1 MTADHLFDGPTP
13 EDTQGAVVEPT
24 SLEAV
29 PAIPRRT
36 SWTAAEL
43 MACDFPEPRWAVPG
57 IIAEGVT
64 ILAGAPKVGKS
75 WLALGLGIA
84 VATGGKA
91 LGALEVTEGDV
102 LYLALEDPPRRL
114 QDRLSKVLAG
124 DGAPVRLTLGIAC
137 EPIPAG
143 GAGRISAWLGAH
155 PDARLVIVDVFA
167 KVRGASGGNVPL
179 YDADYQAMS
188 ALKRIADHY
197 GVAILVLHHV
207 RKASSEDF
215 LNEVSGTNGLAGA
228 ADAIAVLRRQ
238 RGAADAVLH
247 VTGRDVEESEI
258 ALSWVAALGSWH
270 QLSGQASDY
279 SLGDTRRAIL
289 DHLREVG
296 SATPKQVAEAV
307 GIPHNTAKGTLK
319 RMFDDGQIDTDG
331 RGTYLPLSPV
341 TPVTAVTQDQQQSYT
356 PTGDVTLDHAQSYTG
371 YRGYTPIGAQPASLT
386 SEASDDNAPS
396 HSSQAD
402 PNCPDCTTATI
413 DNSRVT
419 ACAAHGG
426 PPATPKEPSE

>member
-1 MTADHLFDGPTP
+1 MTATVQPIRP
-13 EDTQGAVVEPT
+13 
-24 SLEAV
+24 
-29 PAIPRRT
+29 RT

-64 ILAGAPKVGKS
+64 LLAGAPKVGKS
-75 WLALGLGIA
+75 WVALGLAIA

-91 LGALEVTEGDV
+91 LGTLDVIAGDV

-124 DGAPVRLTLGIAC
+124 DEAPGRLTLSIAC

-143 GAGRISAWLGAH
+143 GAERICAWLDAH
-155 PDARLVIVDVFA
+155 PDARLVIIDVFA
-167 KVRGASGGNVPL
+167 KVRGAGNANGNQ
-179 YDADYQAMS
+179 YDADYAAMS

-197 GVAILVLHHV
+197 GVAILVVHHT
-207 RKASSEDF
+207 RKAGSEDF
-215 LNEVSGTNGLAGA
+215 LNEVSGTQGLAGA

-247 VTGRDVEESEI
+247 VTGRDVEETEYP
-258 ALSWVAALGSWH
+258 LSWVARLGSFH
-270 QLSGQASDY
+270 LLAGQASDY

-289 DHLREVG
+289 DHLREVE
-296 SATPKQVAEAV
+296 SATPKQITDAL
-307 GIPHNTAKGTLK
+307 GIDHATARQTCK

-341 TPVTAVTQDQQQSYT
+341 TPVTAVTQDQEHEPVSEHSLSVTQSQSDMSDSCDSYT
-356 PTGDVTLDHAQSYTG
+356 EGDS
-371 YRGYTPIGAQPASLT
+371 
-386 SEASDDNAPS
+386 
-396 HSSQAD
+396 
-402 PNCPDCTTATI
+402 
-413 DNSRVT
+413 
-419 ACAAHGG
+419 
-426 PPATPKEPSE
+426 